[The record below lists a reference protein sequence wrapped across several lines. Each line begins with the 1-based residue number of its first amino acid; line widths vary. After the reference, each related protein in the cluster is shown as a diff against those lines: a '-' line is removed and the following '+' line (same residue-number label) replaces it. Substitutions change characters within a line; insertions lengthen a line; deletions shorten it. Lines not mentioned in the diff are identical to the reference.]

1 MIVKNAEPVAV
12 LSGLGRSSNEID
24 QTQLAFLLK
33 CNELT
38 IL

>member
-1 MIVKNAEPVAV
+1 MIVKNAELVAV
-12 LSGLGRSSNEID
+12 LSGHGRSSNEID
-24 QTQLAFLLK
+24 QMQLASRKK